1 MKKTIIV
8 ILTVVLLLA
17 CGNKKIRR
25 AEQVIYDGQPDV
37 EQTKPDTIVSSG
49 REGAP
54 KVAEKPSIPISS
66 SSISSSLSR
75 KSSNYDNMR
84 GFDPAS
90 ENDMDDNGMG
100 RYMENND
107 DEGWD

>member
-37 EQTKPDTIVSSG
+37 
-49 REGAP
+49 
-54 KVAEKPSIPISS
+54 
-66 SSISSSLSR
+66 
-75 KSSNYDNMR
+75 
-84 GFDPAS
+84 
-90 ENDMDDNGMG
+90 
-100 RYMENND
+100 
-107 DEGWD
+107 